1 MTTQNRQKSNTKK
14 KKINRKILRFS
25 LYWDKSK
32 GAEIC
37 CYEKEQKNMEN
48 VIKPNNIE

>member
-1 MTTQNRQKSNTKK
+1 MKKTNDHAEPPKSRMLKK
-14 KKINRKILRFS
+14 VS

-37 CYEKEQKNMEN
+37 CYENDHKNMEN